1 MFFFS
6 FKRILGIGFLGLIGL
21 YAAFPDEFNTAIDI
35 ALYGISIIHDM
46 TGFVADA
53 YAHTPHY
60 QDVNGT
66 AIDASGNIVP
76 HDYETYSIITA
87 NATHVQ
93 YKGIYDHKRVL
104 GSDNHWHNYT
114 HSGVG
119 IRTADA
125 FVYPDG
131 CSIASRTSGG
141 LMLDTL
147 YINGKAAGCS
157 SKRIDNTIQ
166 MYQRIGSLTLNYTYF
181 VDINNDWRT
190 LISVTNSHANP
201 QAWTL
206 QQKIEVNE
214 RLPPMDISITQ
225 KMKRD
230 TITSV
235 PVEYVDLRYNMEDAE
250 QHLSHVLAVPNATHT
265 TIMYT
270 YNDRLP
276 AIVSRGTH
284 VIDPSWTGTLVA
296 ASEYESFESENPPE
310 CDPDANAQSVDGT
323 VVQNTLSGCGAYGI
337 HWQNI
342 VGSGQISYPDWITFE
357 VIFDW
362 STTDTDTT
370 PLVGMSFP
378 TYASALARYDSS
390 TDFRDFWFPP
400 NERDLLNVG
409 STDQI
414 GWVNTRGNVT
424 GQTSQCTYNT
434 IHQVCSK
441 YGSINTCSVVSNVY
455 GNVESVYG
463 GTSCKT
469 NNYDLQTDAE
479 KRHMRNLFHSV
490 RDYPTVFF
498 LPQSYQNDTIDKNR
512 MYEIKRLNT
521 ATTTKPHY
529 IVTMGTN
536 INVGAVSSI
545 NVTMHS
551 ASSATLDW
559 SEAANATK
567 YRVWR
572 SEAGQT
578 NPARVLNETTSTTFL
593 VTDLTAGQSYVFAI
607 QPYGGMPPEYGS
619 KYTTSAVVI
628 RSGGAS
634 IDGLQVA
641 EGTLGTVLMSWDTA
655 PNNLVYQIGR
665 SEANRQGITNVIV
678 NTTAT
683 SHEVAGL
690 NAGAIYYFGVRSYGG
705 VGNDISWGPWTVS
718 PPYYVPQSV
727 GVIPT
732 ISGTI
737 QSYTEATIAWT
748 AAPNA
753 IKYNIWRSGPDNS
766 TIATELT
773 NTTSLS
779 FKESNLHAHSY
790 YSFGVR
796 PYGGVPQ
803 QYGAWKNITMFVGH
817 QIQDLSG
824 LRATIPD
831 AATVVL
837 SWDESTGATGYT
849 VNGTGGSV
857 LKNENVTT
865 LGYTTTVPA
874 GDYDIVWDVTPYGG
888 SPARYVEGQSVTTDM
903 GVWPVKPTGV
913 TGRVLND
920 TALVLTWDRTA
931 YVNKYVVTVEDSDS
945 IPTDY
950 ANIINNNF
958 TVGGLQSGE
967 SYRYRVTAIGGYTG
981 ELNVVSEWSG
991 WFTMRTPI
999 TGVGKPNG
1007 LVLSNTPTTVAMYV
1021 FVGTNASCYNVSFIN
1036 QDTQGIYKGVEKCGI
1051 SPGLHTDVS
1060 IGGLTKDTTYQIS
1073 VYNWNSTDWW
1083 VPGERRDI
1091 STLLRTGS
1099 YDYDNV
1105 TLTTELSGSGIL
1117 SIDWPVSAR
1126 TKHDAVWDAQ
1136 RSIDYGPYNYTL
1148 NGTVTT
1154 SQSNVLPYRLVGTNE
1169 GLGECQAM
1177 TWRFM
1182 YENAEGQSGWAYSDP
1197 VMFED
1202 VPEPP
1207 YDLKVY
1213 AKEAHW
1219 VLDWEPGLACAID
1232 GIIGYQFQ
1240 YKNDDGVWITATND
1254 TGSDISHGRIDH
1266 YNKVNLD
1273 VRIKAYND
1281 QGSSE
1286 YSAIITGKGTA
1297 FSVFTLDDLDLDEST
1312 DRATNPNW
1320 NPMTVTSTYV
1330 PYPPPDDHDDDEG
1343 GHGHDDGGARGQSEG
1358 GAVGAGHPDDE
1369 ADHCPKFADRIRID
1383 VEIKDFDVG
1392 DEPTYCTPYLPDGTA
1407 LHPIRFN
1414 STEHGHGNN
1423 THISFHMCEENA
1435 DGEYGGVHG
1444 LQGVRVECYNGEGA
1458 NRMSASTTI
1467 ALDPALTPAIRWI
1480 GDFFGTANPIFGKDG
1495 ANVGGLP
1502 VVAVLILMLACIG
1515 FNRVNEFAGILV
1527 AFIILGI
1534 ATYFGIL
1541 QDLGMW
1547 TGVGI
1552 LILVISLALVKRRDY
1567 YE

>member
-141 LMLDTL
+141 LMVDTL

-284 VIDPSWTGTLVA
+284 VIDPSWTGTLAA

-310 CDPDANAQSVDGT
+310 CDPDTNDISVSGT
-323 VVQNTLSGCGAYGI
+323 VTQNTLSGCGAYGI
-337 HWQNI
+337 YWSNI
-342 VGSGQISYPDWITFE
+342 ISGSQSTPDWITFE
-357 VIFDW
+357 IIFDW
-362 STTDTDTT
+362 STTSTDTT
-370 PLVGMSFP
+370 PLVVVSFP
-378 TYASALARYDSS
+378 YPIGNDASSGKYDSS
-390 TDFRDFWFPP
+390 NDFRKFALPDKAR
-400 NERDLLNVG
+400 ELLDAG

-414 GWVNTRGNVT
+414 SWTNSYNNI
-424 GQTSQCTYNT
+424 SSSNNLCTYNT
-434 IHQVCSK
+434 LHQNCIK
-441 YGSINTCSVVSNVY
+441 HGSINTCSVTS
-455 GNVESVYG
+455 SVYARPEFEA
-463 GTSCKT
+463 S
-469 NNYDLQTDAE
+469 NYCDDNYRE
-479 KRHMRNLFHSV
+479 WKLFGNYEYNDH
-490 RDYPTVFF
+490 PTVFF
-498 LPQSYQNDTIDKNR
+498 LPQSYQNDTIDKDR
-512 MYEIKRLNT
+512 TYDIKRLNT
-521 ATTTKPHY
+521 QSTTKPY
-529 IVTMGTN
+529 FILTAGTN
-536 INVGAVSSI
+536 FNVGAVSSI

-641 EGTLGTVLMSWDTA
+641 EGTLGTVLMSWDAA

-903 GVWPVKPTGV
+903 GVWPVKPTGI
-913 TGRVLND
+913 TGLVLND
-920 TALVLTWDRTA
+920 TALQLSWDRTM
-931 YVNKYVVTVEDSDS
+931 YVNKYVVTVEDSNS

-950 ANIINNNF
+950 VNIINPNY
-958 TVGGLQSGE
+958 TLGGLQSGE

-999 TGVGKPNG
+999 TGVGQPTG
-1007 LVLSNTPTTVAMYV
+1007 YTISSTPITAYMSITLGA
-1021 FVGTNASCYNVSFIN
+1021 NASCYNILFIN
-1036 QDTQGIYKGVEKCGI
+1036 SVTQDEYKGVEKCG
-1051 SPGLHTDVS
+1051 VS
-1060 IGGLTKDTTYQIS
+1060 GTQTHNVTGLTRDTGYI
-1073 VYNWNSTDWW
+1073 VRFYNWNDTDWW
-1083 VPGERRDI
+1083 VPGQSRDTI
-1091 STLLRTGS
+1091 LQTTS
-1099 YDYDNV
+1099 YTYDNV
-1105 TLTTELSGSGIL
+1105 IIAASLQGSGTL
-1117 SIDWPVSAR
+1117 SINWPQSA
-1126 TKHDAVWDAQ
+1126 KNVPNAIWEAQ
-1136 RSIDYGPYNYTL
+1136 RSIDYGLYNHTQ
-1148 NGTVTT
+1148 NGTVT
-1154 SQSNVLPYRLVGTNE
+1154 QSNLVLLPYRLVGTNE
-1169 GLGECQAM
+1169 GLERCQAM
-1177 TWRFM
+1177 TWRMM
-1182 YENAEGQSGWAYSDP
+1182 YENPAGTSGWGYASP
-1197 VMFED
+1197 VMIED

-1213 AKEAHW
+1213 AKESHW
-1219 VLDWEPGLACAID
+1219 VLDWEPGLACDID

-1240 YKNDDGVWITATND
+1240 YRNDEGNWITAIND

-1286 YSAIITGKGTA
+1286 YSAIVTGKGTA

-1312 DRATNPNW
+1312 DPSTNPNL

-1330 PYPPPDDHDDDEG
+1330 PYPPPDDHEDDVHGHDEG
-1343 GHGHDDGGARGQSEG
+1343 GARGQIAGGPYGQSEG
-1358 GAVGAGHPDDE
+1358 GAVGANHPDE
-1369 ADHCPKFADRIRID
+1369 ATHCPKFADRIRID

-1392 DEPTYCTPYLPDGTA
+1392 DESTFCTPYLPDGTA
-1407 LHPIRFN
+1407 LHEVEFN
-1414 STEHGHGNN
+1414 STTHSHGNN
-1423 THISFHMCEENA
+1423 THISFYMCEENA